1 MGPILELITSYETRI
16 ATVEEL
22 MTQAYQATMVPDGSL
37 DLLDEERAQLE
48 TDLQKTL
55 ARHCSLRKKDFDKL
69 LDRVLAGVNKHREA
83 IKLERKQVQE
93 QVTTYIEEHKRLAD
107 YLHQQMVELAGE
119 NMDHGALTKMLVAI
133 RSRYED
139 TGQRLFAML
148 REFQVHLESFRR
160 EQEDINARLQRL
172 VDRGESLRIEDL
184 RQLEAARDDQARK
197 ADRGLRR
204 EEVDRLLAHFRQQ
217 RLESRLN

>member
-22 MTQAYQATMVPDGSL
+22 MTKAYQATMVPDGSL

-69 LDRVLAGVNKHREA
+69 LNRVLTGVNEHREA

-93 QVTTYIEEHKRLAD
+93 KMTIYLEEHKKLAD
-107 YLHQQMVELAGE
+107 YLHLQLADLTREKADGVLLNAMI
-119 NMDHGALTKMLVAI
+119 NMI
-133 RSRYED
+133 RNRYEES
-139 TGQRLFAML
+139 GQRIFSAL
-148 REFQVHLESFRR
+148 RELQVHLESFRR
-160 EQEDINARLQRL
+160 EQEEINTRLQRL
-172 VDRGESLRIEDL
+172 ADRGESLRIEDL